1 METVGK
7 YLKRERELRNISLK
21 EVSKATKIRENILE
35 AIEED
40 RHDLLPTPVFVKG
53 FLVAYVKIVGLDPG
67 DVVLRYESDLNEFH
81 GDEEKELPGEPKKGW
96 DRRFLLG
103 TVIVIA
109 GIGIMLF
116 NPWKEP
122 RDSEEQAPAPVEE
135 PPVVQEKISSPLLI
149 PDQDKVP
156 HPGEETIV
164 VKKTPPIEETIL
176 VREAPPAETP
186 TETAPEALL
195 AERTEE
201 PTMMVS
207 RELTLRIQAI
217 EETWIALQVDSD
229 LPREITLRAG
239 ETFSQR
245 ANDHV
250 KLKIGNA
257 GGVNVTFNGKDLGIL
272 GDPGRVV
279 RLNLTQEG
287 YEFKERNDF

>member
-21 EVSKATKIRENILE
+21 EVSTATKIRENILK

-53 FLVAYVKIVGLDPG
+53 FLVAYVKHVGLDPS
-67 DVVLRYESDLNEFH
+67 DVVLRYESDLNEFYGH
-81 GDEEKELPGEPKKGW
+81 EEKEIPAEQKKGW
-96 DRRFLLG
+96 DRRFLLA
-103 TVIVIA
+103 TVIVMA

-122 RDSEEQAPAPVEE
+122 RDREEEAPAPIEE
-135 PPVVQEKISSPLLI
+135 TPVVQEEIPLPLVI

-156 HPGEETIV
+156 TPGEETIV
-164 VKKTPPIEETIL
+164 VKKTPPIEETIV
-176 VREAPPAETP
+176 VREVPPAEIP
-186 TETAPEALL
+186 TEAAPEALL

-201 PTMMVS
+201 PKKMVS
-207 RELTLRIQAI
+207 RELTLRIQAV

-245 ANDHV
+245 ANDHI

-257 GGVNVTFNGKDLGIL
+257 GGVNVTFNGRDLGIL

-279 RLNLTQEG
+279 RLSLTQEG
-287 YEFKERNDF
+287 YEFKERDDF